1 MLEKKRKELEYE
13 YIKNGLSKKA
23 LYLSQKLDE
32 FIFNE
37 QVKKLKKYKMTEW
50 WGEAF
55 EKSKSIRN
63 EYFKTSWLNKN

>member
-13 YIKNGLSKKA
+13 YIQNGLSKKA

-37 QVKKLKKYKMTEW
+37 QVKKLKKYKMTE
-50 WGEAF
+50 
-55 EKSKSIRN
+55 
-63 EYFKTSWLNKN
+63 